1 VLIEIQ
7 YFAQLRGLKAPGSLE
22 LPEGITVEDL
32 LEKLFQ
38 LKPALKVWNKHLLVA
53 AQTEWVQRDYVVK
66 PGDTISLMPPVQ
78 GG

>member
-1 VLIEIQ
+1 MLIEIQ
-7 YFAQLRGLKAPGSLE
+7 YFAQLRILGGPDSLE
-22 LPEGITVEDL
+22 LPEGATVEDL

-38 LKPALKVWNKHLLVA
+38 LKPTLKVWNRHLLVA

>member
-1 VLIEIQ
+1 MLIEIQ
-7 YFAQLRGLKAPGSLE
+7 YFAQLRGLEGPDSLE
-22 LPEGITVEDL
+22 LPEGATVEDL

-38 LKPALKVWNKHLLVA
+38 LKPTLKVWNRHLLVA

>member
-7 YFAQLRGLKAPGSLE
+7 YFSQLRDLEGPDSLE
-22 LPEGITVEDL
+22 VPEGITVQDL
-32 LEKLFQ
+32 LKKLFQ
-38 LKPALKVWNKHLLVA
+38 LKPMLEVWNRHLLVA
-53 AQTEWVQRDYVVK
+53 AQTEWVQRDYVVQ

>member
-1 VLIEIQ
+1 
-7 YFAQLRGLKAPGSLE
+7 
-22 LPEGITVEDL
+22 L

-38 LKPALKVWNKHLLVA
+38 LKPALKAWNKHLLVA
-53 AQTEWVQRDYVVK
+53 AETEWVQRDYVVK

>member
-1 VLIEIQ
+1 MLIEIQ
-7 YFAQLRGLKAPGSLE
+7 YFAQLRGLEGPDSLE
-22 LPEGITVEDL
+22 LPEGTTVEDL

-38 LKPALKVWNKHLLVA
+38 LKPTLKVWNKHLLVA